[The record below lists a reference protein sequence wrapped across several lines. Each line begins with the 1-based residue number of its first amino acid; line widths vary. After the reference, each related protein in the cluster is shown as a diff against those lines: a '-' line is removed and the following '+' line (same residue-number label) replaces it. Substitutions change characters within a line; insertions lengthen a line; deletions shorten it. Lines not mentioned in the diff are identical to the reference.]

1 MLNITS
7 GRVARPQKLV
17 LYGVEGIGK
26 TSLAAQTPDPL
37 FIDTEGG
44 TAHLDVR
51 RLQKPQSW
59 SELVSLINEVA
70 ATPEVCR
77 TLVIDTADWAEQ
89 MAIDHICQKYK
100 QPGLE
105 SFGYG
110 KGYTF
115 LAEEFSRMLACC
127 DEVILSGMN
136 VVITAHA
143 RQRREELPDETGGFD
158 VWGLKL
164 SKQCAPL
171 LKEWPDALLF
181 INYKTFVVATDTN
194 SHKAQG
200 GKRVI
205 YTTHSPVWDA
215 KNRHSLPEELDLC
228 YASIAPIFGD
238 TAPAAPS
245 AVRTVSQAPEQTQV
259 PVKTQTA
266 PQPAAPLPAQQPL
279 EPVKPET
286 LAILTEW
293 MDKANIAPEEIQ
305 TLVAQKGHF
314 PPETAIGQYPE
325 KFVRGWLM
333 HNWSQVVATIE
344 NNPEHVPF

>member
-26 TSLAAQTPDPL
+26 TSLAAQTPEPL

-51 RLQKPQSW
+51 RLQKPASW
-59 SELVSLINEVA
+59 EELLALIQEVA

-89 MAIDHICQKYK
+89 MCIDFICQKYK
-100 QPGLE
+100 QPGIE

-110 KGYTF
+110 KGYTY
-115 LAEEFSRMLACC
+115 LSEEFAHMLSAC
-127 DEVILSGMN
+127 DEVIRSGKN

-143 RQRREELPDETGGFD
+143 KMRKQELPDEQGAFD
-158 VWGLKL
+158 RWELKL
-164 SKQCAPL
+164 SKQTAPL

-181 INYKTFVVATDTN
+181 LNFKTLVVTTESN

-205 YTTHSPVWDA
+205 YTSHGPVWDA
-215 KNRHSLPEELDLC
+215 KNRHGLPEELPL
-228 YASIAPIFGD
+228 SIESITPIFDGGS
-238 TAPAAPS
+238 AARPAPS
-245 AVRTVSQAPEQTQV
+245 APGNAPVASPDEQATKPRTVPQQAMEAV
-259 PVKTQTA
+259 
-266 PQPAAPLPAQQPL
+266 L
-279 EPVKPET
+279 PET
-286 LAILTEW
+286 LQTLKEW
-293 MDKANIAPEEIQ
+293 MDKAGITQEEIQ

-314 PPETAIGQYPE
+314 PPEMPVGQYPE

-333 HNWSQVVATIE
+333 RNWDQVVTTIM
-344 NNPEHVPF
+344 NTPEHVPF

>member
-1 MLNITS
+1 MLNITA

-26 TSLAAQTPDPL
+26 TSLAAQCPEPL

-51 RLQKPQSW
+51 RLQKPESW
-59 SELVSLINEVA
+59 EEMISLIKEVA
-70 ATPEVCR
+70 VTPDVCR
-77 TLVIDTADWAEQ
+77 TLVIDTADWAEA

-115 LAEEFSRMLACC
+115 LAEEFSRMLSAC
-127 DEVILSGMN
+127 DEVIRSGKN

-143 RQRREELPDETGGFD
+143 RQRRVELPDETGGFD

-181 INYKTFVVATDTN
+181 INYKTFVVATDSNT
-194 SHKAQG
+194 HKAQG

-205 YTTHSPVWDA
+205 YTSHSPVWDA
-215 KNRHSLPEELDLC
+215 KNRHGLPEELDLC
-228 YASIAPIFGD
+228 YASIAPIFQPDGSIE
-238 TAPAAPS
+238 PAAVTKS
-245 AVRTVSQAPEQTQV
+245 AATVTSGAAVPNVPAEANSQPNW
-259 PVKTQTA
+259 
-266 PQPAAPLPAQQPL
+266 PAS
-279 EPVKPET
+279 PET
-286 LAILTEW
+286 MKTLTEW
-293 MDKANIAPEEIQ
+293 MEQAKITPEMIQ
-305 TLVAQKGHF
+305 KLVAQKGHF
-314 PPETAIGQYPE
+314 PVETRIDEYPE

-333 HNWSQVVATIE
+333 RNWSQVVTTIQ
-344 NNPEHVPF
+344 NGPEYVPF

>member
-17 LYGVEGIGK
+17 FYGVEGIGK

-59 SELVSLINEVA
+59 QELIALINEVSD
-70 ATPEVCR
+70 TPGVCE

-89 MAIDHICQKYK
+89 MAIEHICQKYK

-105 SFGYG
+105 AFGYG

-115 LAEEFSRMLACC
+115 LSEEFSRMLAAC
-127 DEVILSGMN
+127 DEAILSGKN

-143 RQRREELPDETGGFD
+143 RQRRVELPDETGGFD

-181 INYKTFVVATDTN
+181 INYKTYVVATDSN

-215 KNRHSLPEELDLC
+215 KNRHNLPEEMDLT
-228 YASIAPIFGD
+228 YASIAPVFGEK
-238 TAPAAPS
+238 AAVQPSKVPAH
-245 AVRTVSQAPEQTQV
+245 E
-259 PVKTQTA
+259 
-266 PQPAAPLPAQQPL
+266 LPKEQPL
-279 EPVKPET
+279 AAVSPET
-286 LAILTEW
+286 LRTITEW
-293 MDKANIAPEEIQ
+293 MEKAGISAGEIQ

-314 PPETAIGQYPE
+314 PPETPIEQYPE

-333 HNWSQVVATIE
+333 RNWDQVVTTIM
-344 NNPEHVPF
+344 NDPNHVPF

>member
-59 SELVSLINEVA
+59 QELVSLINEVA
-70 ATPEVCR
+70 ATPGVCE

-115 LAEEFSRMLACC
+115 LAEEFSRMLAAC
-127 DEVILSGMN
+127 DEVIRSGKN

-143 RQRREELPDETGGFD
+143 RQRRVELPDETGGFD

-181 INYKTFVVATDTN
+181 INYKTYVVATDTN

-205 YTTHSPVWDA
+205 YTSHSPVWDA
-215 KNRHSLPEELDLC
+215 KNRHNLPEEMDLS
-228 YASIAPIFGD
+228 YDSIAPIFGD
-238 TAPAAPS
+238 S
-245 AVRTVSQAPEQTQV
+245 ADTVQTVSPAQTHKSAPEST
-259 PVKTQTA
+259 K
-266 PQPAAPLPAQQPL
+266 L
-279 EPVKPET
+279 ETVKPDT
-286 LAILTEW
+286 LSTLYQW
-293 MDKANIAPEEIQ
+293 MEKAGIESAEIQ

-314 PPETAIGQYPE
+314 PPETTIEEYPE
-325 KFVRGWLM
+325 KFVRGWIM
-333 HNWSQVVATIE
+333 KNWDQIVTTIQ
-344 NNPEHVPF
+344 NNPEHTPF

>member
-1 MLNITS
+1 MLNITA
-7 GRVARPQKLV
+7 GRVMRPQKLV

-26 TSLAAQTPDPL
+26 TSLAAQTPEPL

-51 RLQKPQSW
+51 RLQKPTSW
-59 SELVSLINEVA
+59 EELIALIKEVA
-70 ATPEVCR
+70 ATPDVCR

-115 LAEEFSRMLACC
+115 LAEEFSRMLAAC
-127 DEVILSGMN
+127 DEVILSGKN

-143 RQRREELPDETGGFD
+143 RQRRVELPDEAGGFD

-181 INYKTFVVATDTN
+181 INYKTYVVATDSNT
-194 SHKAQG
+194 HKAQG

-205 YTTHSPVWDA
+205 YTSHSPVWDA
-215 KNRHSLPEELDLC
+215 KNRHGLQEELDLN
-228 YASIAPIFGD
+228 YASIAPIFGEVKSAPKA
-238 TAPAAPS
+238 TPTPQAQASAPA
-245 AVRTVSQAPEQTQV
+245 
-259 PVKTQTA
+259 
-266 PQPAAPLPAQQPL
+266 AQQPL
-279 EPVKPET
+279 PTVSPET
-286 LAILTEW
+286 LQTLKEW
-293 MDKANIAPEEIQ
+293 MGKAGIEAQEIQ
-305 TLVAQKGHF
+305 TLVALKGHF
-314 PPETAIGQYPE
+314 PPETPIDQYPE

-344 NNPEHVPF
+344 ANPEHVPF